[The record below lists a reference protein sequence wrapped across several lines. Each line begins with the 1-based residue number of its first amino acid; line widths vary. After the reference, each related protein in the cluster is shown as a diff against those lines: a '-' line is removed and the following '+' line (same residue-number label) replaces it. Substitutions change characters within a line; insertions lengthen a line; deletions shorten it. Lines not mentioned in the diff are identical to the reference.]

1 MDMQATLFRLKPFL
15 MMGTGLVA
23 GLAWPLL
30 HHQALWLPGLFICA
44 LGIGDWLFP
53 SQLAPLWRHLERAG
67 KTVAHYNGLFMLSVI
82 YLLVITPAGLFLQL
96 GSRLKKGDRPIH
108 SFYERP
114 DNREADNMRRMF

>member
-1 MDMQATLFRLKPFL
+1 MDMQATLSRLRPFL

-30 HHQALWLPGLFICA
+30 HHQAPWLPGLLIGA

-53 SQLAPLWRHLERAG
+53 SQLAPLWRRLEKAG
-67 KTVAHYNGLFMLSVI
+67 KTVAHYNGLFMLSLI

-96 GSRLKKGDRPIH
+96 VSRLRQGDRPTH

-114 DNREADNMRRMF
+114 DNREAGNMRRMF